1 MSATELAKAYV
12 QIVPSADG
20 ITDSLSS
27 VLDPE
32 AERAGQS
39 AGAKLSGGF
48 SGGIASAA
56 KIGVTAIGAV
66 AAAGTAAT
74 GALVSG
80 VGSIA
85 EYGDNID
92 KMAQK
97 MGISIESYQEWD
109 AVMQHSGTSM
119 ATMKASMKTLAN
131 AAESGS
137 EAFAQLGIS
146 QEEIASMSQEQ
157 LFERTISAL
166 QNVEDET
173 QRTYLAGKTLG
184 RGATELGAL
193 LNTSAEDTQAMRDRV
208 RELGGVMSEDA
219 VKAAAAYQDSLQDM
233 QTAFGGLSRGMLQE
247 FLPSITSVMN
257 GLTEIFNGNSE
268 EGIGMISAGIQSLLT
283 GIEEALPQFAEMAT
297 SIITAIAETFIA
309 NLPQIVSAGMGILAT
324 LASSIIEN
332 LPLIVEAVLGVGE
345 VIINTL
351 IEYGPSLLS
360 QGIDMISNLAMG
372 LIEGAPAA
380 TENLGEIVNQ
390 GLTLIEENLPGFLD
404 KGIALIEQVA
414 DGMLQNLPLVIAN
427 LGEIVT
433 NTITFLAEHLPEYL
447 QKGIELLQHVGQGIL
462 DNLPEIITTMA
473 EVIAQIIATIAE
485 HLPDFLTKGLELLG
499 ELGKGLIE
507 AIPDVLAM
515 LPEIFNNIVDA
526 FAQFDWIGI
535 GKAIIDGIA
544 QGVSDFAG
552 DLVDS
557 AVGAVGDAWD
567 GICDW
572 LGIASPSKKARDMIG
587 KNWAA
592 GIGIGFE
599 AEMPAAER
607 DMTATTRRT
616 MDVLSSTLAGPRMSM
631 TGTFAGDNVGEVIE
645 AIESLRQAIMSMQ
658 IVMDSGDVVG
668 AIQELINGALGKE
681 AQRAVWQ

>member
-20 ITDSLSS
+20 VTDSLTA

-56 KIGVTAIGAV
+56 QIGVTAIGAI
-66 AAAGTAAT
+66 ATASTAAT

-80 VGSIA
+80 VGSVA

-97 MGISIESYQEWD
+97 MGMSIESYQEWD
-109 AVMQHSGTSM
+109 AVMKHSGTSM
-119 ATMKASMKTLAN
+119 ETMKASMKTLAN

-137 EAFAQLGIS
+137 DAFEKLGIS
-146 QEEIASMSQEQ
+146 QEEIASMSQEE

-166 QNVEDET
+166 QNVGDET
-173 QRTYLAGKTLG
+173 ERTYLAGKTLG

-233 QTAFGGLSRGMLQE
+233 QTAFGGLSRGLLAE
-247 FLPSITSVMN
+247 FLPSITSVMD

-268 EGIGMISAGIQSLLT
+268 QGIGMVSQGIQSLLT

-297 SIITAIAETFIA
+297 SIVTAIAETFIA
-309 NLPQIVSAGMGILAT
+309 NLPQIVSAGMDILAT
-324 LASSIIEN
+324 LALSVIEN
-332 LPLIVEAVLGVGE
+332 MPLIIDAIVGVGE
-345 VIINTL
+345 VIVNTL
-351 IEYGPSLLS
+351 IEYGPSLLA
-360 QGIDMISNLAMG
+360 QGVEMLSNLAMG

-380 TENLGEIVNQ
+380 TENLGEIINQ
-390 GLTLIEENLPGFLD
+390 GLALIEENLPGFLD
-404 KGIALIEQVA
+404 KGIALIEQIA
-414 DGMLQNLPLVIAN
+414 DGILENLPAVITN

-433 NTITFLAEHLPEYL
+433 NTIEFLAEHLPEYL
-447 QKGIELLQHVGQGIL
+447 QKGIELLQHIGQGIM
-462 DNLPEIITTMA
+462 DNLPEILGTMA
-473 EVIAQIIATIAE
+473 SVLADIIGTIAE
-485 HLPDFLTKGLELLG
+485 HLPEFLAKGIELLV
-499 ELGKGLIE
+499 EVGKGLIE

-515 LPEIFNNIVDA
+515 LPQVFSDILDELSSY
-526 FAQFDWIGI
+526 DWPSIGWNLI
-535 GKAIIDGIA
+535 NGIIDGVVGA
-544 QGVSDFAG
+544 AG
-552 DLVDS
+552 GLVDA
-557 AVGAVGDAWD
+557 AVGAVSDAWN
-567 GICDW
+567 GMIDW
-572 LGIASPSKKARDMIG
+572 LGIASPSKKARDIIG
-587 KNWAA
+587 KNWAL
-592 GIGIGFE
+592 GIGAGFE
-599 AEMPAAER
+599 IGMPEAER

-616 MDVLSSTLAGPRMSM
+616 MDVLSDTLAGPQSVMAMPGR
-631 TGTFAGDNVGEVIE
+631 AYDIDDILA
-645 AIESLRQAIMSMQ
+645 AIESLKQAMMAMQ
-658 IVMDSGDVVG
+658 IVLDTGGVVG
-668 AIQELINGALGKE
+668 MVDTALGRE

>member
-20 ITDSLSS
+20 ISDSLSAIM
-27 VLDPE
+27 DPE

-39 AGAKLSGGF
+39 SGSKFSGGF
-48 SGGIASAA
+48 SSGIASAA
-56 KIGVTAIGAV
+56 QIGVGAIGAI
-66 AAAGTAAT
+66 AAASTAAT

-92 KMAQK
+92 KMSQK
-97 MGISIESYQEWD
+97 MGMSAESYQEWD
-109 AVMQHSGTSM
+109 AVMRHSGTSM
-119 ATMKASMKTLAN
+119 EAMKASMKTLAN

-137 EAFAQLGIS
+137 DAFEQLGIS
-146 QEEIASMSQEQ
+146 QEEIANMSQEE

-166 QNVEDET
+166 QNVEDST

-233 QTAFGGLSRGMLQE
+233 QTAFGGLSRGLLSE
-247 FLPSITSVMN
+247 FLPSITGVMD

-268 EGIGMISAGIQSLLT
+268 QGIGMITEGIQGLLN
-283 GIEEALPQFAEMAT
+283 GIGEALPQFAEMAT
-297 SIITAIAETFIA
+297 SIITAIAETFVT
-309 NLPQIVSAGMGILAT
+309 NLPQIVEAGMSILAT

-332 LPLIVEAVLGVGE
+332 LPLIGEAILGVGE
-345 VIINTL
+345 VIVNTL
-351 IEYGPSLLS
+351 LEYGPTLLE
-360 QGIDMISNLAMG
+360 QGFNMLTNLAMG
-372 LIEGAPAA
+372 IIENAPAA
-380 TENLGEIVNQ
+380 VDGFGEVVNQ
-390 GLTLIEENLPGFLD
+390 ALAFIEENLPGFLD
-404 KGIALIEQVA
+404 KGIATIEQMA
-414 DGMLQNLPLVIAN
+414 TGILENLPAVLTSM
-427 LGEIVT
+427 GEIT
-433 NTITFLAEHLPEYL
+433 TSLITFLMEHMPEYL
-447 QKGIELLQHVGQGIL
+447 EKGVEMLQHVGQGL
-462 DNLPEIITTMA
+462 MDNLPEIISTMA
-473 EVIAQIIATIAE
+473 EVISNIIATIAE
-485 HLPDFLTKGLELLG
+485 HLPDFLAKGLELLL

-515 LPEIFNNIVDA
+515 LPEIFNSIVDE
-526 FAQFDWIGI
+526 FSRFDWISI

-567 GICDW
+567 GICEW
-572 LGIASPSKKARDMIG
+572 LGIASPSRKARDFIG

-599 AEMPAAER
+599 DEMPSTEKN
-607 DMTATTRRT
+607 MTATTRRT
-616 MDVLSSTLAGPRMSM
+616 MDALTGAIANPQLSLGRQFSGS
-631 TGTFAGDNVGEVIE
+631 GSEDIIS
-645 AIESLRQAIMSMQ
+645 AIESLRQAIASMQ

-668 AIQELINGALGKE
+668 AIQELINGALGQE
-681 AQRAVWQ
+681 ARRAVWQ

>member
-1 MSATELAKAYV
+1 M
-12 QIVPSADG
+12 
-20 ITDSLSS
+20 
-27 VLDPE
+27 LDPE

-39 AGAKLSGGF
+39 AGEKISGGI

-56 KIGVTAIGAV
+56 QIGVTAIGAV
-66 AAAGTAAT
+66 AAASTAAT

-80 VGSIA
+80 VGSVV

-97 MGISIESYQEWD
+97 MGMSVESYQEWD
-109 AVMQHSGTSM
+109 AVMRHSGTSM
-119 ATMKASMKTLAN
+119 ETMKASMKTLAN

-137 EAFAQLGIS
+137 DAFEKLGIS
-146 QEEIASMSQEQ
+146 QEEIASMSQEE

-173 QRTYLAGKTLG
+173 ERTYLAGKTLG

-233 QTAFGGLSRGMLQE
+233 QTAFGGLSRGLLAE
-247 FLPSITSVMN
+247 FMPSITSVMD

-268 EGIGMISAGIQSLLT
+268 QGIGMVSEGIQSLLT

-309 NLPQIVSAGMGILAT
+309 NLPQIVSAGMEILAT
-324 LASSIIEN
+324 LASSVLEN
-332 LPLIVEAVLGVGE
+332 LPLMVDAVMGVGE

-351 IEYGPSLLS
+351 IDYGPSLLA
-360 QGIDMISNLAMG
+360 QGIDLLTNLANG
-372 LIEGAPAA
+372 IIEGAPAA
-380 TENLGEIVNQ
+380 VDGVKETISQ
-390 GLTLIEENLPGFLD
+390 GLDYISENMPAFLD
-404 KGIALIEQVA
+404 NGIEIIT
-414 DGMLQNLPLVIAN
+414 NLASGILENMPEVIASM
-427 LGEIVT
+427 GEIVT
-433 NTITFLAEHLPEYL
+433 ELITFLMENLPEFL
-447 QKGIELLQHVGQGIL
+447 AKGIELLQSVGQGIFE
-462 DNLPEIITTMA
+462 NLPEILSTMA
-473 EVIAQIIATIAE
+473 TVLADILGTIAE
-485 HLPDFLTKGLELLG
+485 NLPDFLASGVSLLLEVG
-499 ELGKGLIE
+499 AGIIE

-515 LPEIFNNIVDA
+515 LPQFFNDFFDA
-526 FAQFDWIGI
+526 IASYDWIGI

-552 DLVDS
+552 NLADAAIN
-557 AVGAVGDAWD
+557 AVGGAWD
-567 GICDW
+567 GICEW

-587 KNWAA
+587 ANWAA

-599 AEMPAAER
+599 EEMPEAER
-607 DMTATTRRT
+607 DMTAVTRRT
-616 MDVLSSTLAGPRMSM
+616 MDVLSGTLTGPQAALTAAGKTYDIDDILS
-631 TGTFAGDNVGEVIE
+631 
-645 AIESLRQAIMSMQ
+645 AIESLKQAIMAMQ
-658 IVMDSGDVVG
+658 IVMDTGEIVG
-668 AIQELINGALGKE
+668 LINEILGRE
-681 AQRAVWQ
+681 ATRIGWQ

>member
-56 KIGVTAIGAV
+56 QIGIGAIGAI
-66 AAAGTAAT
+66 AAASTAAT

-80 VGSIA
+80 VGSVA

-119 ATMKASMKTLAN
+119 AAMKASMKTLAN

-137 EAFAQLGIS
+137 EAFEQLGIS

-268 EGIGMISAGIQSLLT
+268 EGIGMISEGIQSLLT

-309 NLPQIVSAGMGILAT
+309 NLPQIVSAGMEILAT

-332 LPLIVEAVLGVGE
+332 LPLIAEAVLGVGE

-390 GLTLIEENLPGFLD
+390 GLALIEENLPGFLD

-414 DGMLQNLPLVIAN
+414 DGMLQNMPLVITN

-433 NTITFLAEHLPEYL
+433 NTISFLAEHLPEYM
-447 QKGIELLQHVGQGIL
+447 QKGVEMLQHVGHGIL
-462 DNLPEIITTMA
+462 DNLPEIISTMA
-473 EVIAQIIATIAE
+473 EVIANIIATIAE

-544 QGVSDFAG
+544 QGVSEFAG
-552 DLVDS
+552 GLVDS

-616 MDVLSSTLAGPRMSM
+616 MDVLSSTLAGPQMSM
-631 TGTFAGDNVGEVIE
+631 TGAFAGDNVGEVIE